1 MNLKEKILLFMQ
13 ESAYKPLNAE
23 DLALEMEIRGKE
35 LIEFWRALEELEHD
49 AKIFKTRY
57 DKYGIPEKMS
67 LVVGRLSLSSK
78 GFGFVIPENPLTED
92 ESDLYI
98 AQDDLKTAMHND
110 FVIARVNRQNLAG
123 RSREGEIVRI
133 VNRANKKIIGTFD
146 ASKNFGFVIPD
157 DKRIGQDIFV
167 ARENF
172 NKAKVGAKVVVEII
186 NWPDKQR
193 SAEGKIVEVLGYKG
207 DVGIEILS
215 IIKKHDL
222 AMEFPAEVEQEA
234 NKVPEQVMVDDSENR
249 RELRDKIIA
258 YAMREF
264 HQRGVKAVKMD
275 EISRGLRVSKRTV
288 YEIFGDK
295 EELLLAGMKIERAE
309 YKARVEQYALTHA
322 RNVIDVIGYIYRLQ
336 MERNQQVGVV
346 FYEEIHRMPRIL
358 EFLKEE
364 HDKEYDDSMR
374 FFQAGVDEGYFRK
387 DVNFEVVYESS
398 RICMSEMMHQQLY
411 KRFTMQ
417 ELFDN
422 FTLIMIRGFCTD
434 RGLELL
440 DKAIGQL

>member
-1 MNLKEKILLFMQ
+1 MRFCNME
-13 ESAYKPLNAE
+13 
-23 DLALEMEIRGKE
+23 LA
-35 LIEFWRALEELEHD
+35 
-49 AKIFKTRY
+49 
-57 DKYGIPEKMS
+57 
-67 LVVGRLSLSSK
+67 
-78 GFGFVIPENPLTED
+78 
-92 ESDLYI
+92 ESDMQQTI
-98 AQDDLKTAMHND
+98 KIRDMA
-110 FVIARVNRQNLAG
+110 
-123 RSREGEIVRI
+123 EINQYR
-133 VNRANKKIIGTFD
+133 K
-146 ASKNFGFVIPD
+146 
-157 DKRIGQDIFV
+157 
-167 ARENF
+167 
-172 NKAKVGAKVVVEII
+172 
-186 NWPDKQR
+186 
-193 SAEGKIVEVLGYKG
+193 
-207 DVGIEILS
+207 
-215 IIKKHDL
+215 
-222 AMEFPAEVEQEA
+222 
-234 NKVPEQVMVDDSENR
+234 
-249 RELRDKIIA
+249 ELRDKIIA

-275 EISRGLRVSKRTV
+275 EISRRLRVSKRTV

-322 RNVIDVIGYIYRLQ
+322 HNVIDVIGYIYRLQ

-422 FTLIMIRGFCTD
+422 FTLIIIRGFCTD

>member
-1 MNLKEKILLFMQ
+1 MRFCNME
-13 ESAYKPLNAE
+13 
-23 DLALEMEIRGKE
+23 LA
-35 LIEFWRALEELEHD
+35 
-49 AKIFKTRY
+49 
-57 DKYGIPEKMS
+57 
-67 LVVGRLSLSSK
+67 
-78 GFGFVIPENPLTED
+78 
-92 ESDLYI
+92 ESDMQQTI
-98 AQDDLKTAMHND
+98 KIRDMA
-110 FVIARVNRQNLAG
+110 
-123 RSREGEIVRI
+123 EINQYR
-133 VNRANKKIIGTFD
+133 K
-146 ASKNFGFVIPD
+146 
-157 DKRIGQDIFV
+157 
-167 ARENF
+167 
-172 NKAKVGAKVVVEII
+172 
-186 NWPDKQR
+186 
-193 SAEGKIVEVLGYKG
+193 
-207 DVGIEILS
+207 
-215 IIKKHDL
+215 
-222 AMEFPAEVEQEA
+222 
-234 NKVPEQVMVDDSENR
+234 
-249 RELRDKIIA
+249 ELRDKIIA

-264 HQRGVKAVKMD
+264 HQRGVKAVKMY

-336 MERNQQVGVV
+336 MERNQRVGIV

-387 DVNFEVVYESS
+387 DVNFEVVFESS
-398 RICMSEMMHQQLY
+398 KICMSEMMHQQLY

-422 FTLIMIRGFCTD
+422 YTLIIIRGFCTD

>member
-1 MNLKEKILLFMQ
+1 MRFCNMELA
-13 ESAYKPLNAE
+13 ESNMKQTVRLRDMAE
-23 DLALEMEIRGKE
+23 
-35 LIEFWRALEELEHD
+35 
-49 AKIFKTRY
+49 
-57 DKYGIPEKMS
+57 
-67 LVVGRLSLSSK
+67 
-78 GFGFVIPENPLTED
+78 
-92 ESDLYI
+92 
-98 AQDDLKTAMHND
+98 
-110 FVIARVNRQNLAG
+110 
-123 RSREGEIVRI
+123 
-133 VNRANKKIIGTFD
+133 
-146 ASKNFGFVIPD
+146 
-157 DKRIGQDIFV
+157 
-167 ARENF
+167 
-172 NKAKVGAKVVVEII
+172 I
-186 NWPDKQR
+186 NQYRK
-193 SAEGKIVEVLGYKG
+193 
-207 DVGIEILS
+207 
-215 IIKKHDL
+215 
-222 AMEFPAEVEQEA
+222 
-234 NKVPEQVMVDDSENR
+234 
-249 RELRDKIIA
+249 ELRDKIIA
-258 YAMREF
+258 YAMKEF
-264 HQRGVKAVKMD
+264 HQRGVKTVKMD

-336 MERNQQVGVV
+336 MERNQQVGLV

-422 FTLIMIRGFCTD
+422 YTLIIIRGFCTD

>member
-1 MNLKEKILLFMQ
+1 M
-13 ESAYKPLNAE
+13 
-23 DLALEMEIRGKE
+23 
-35 LIEFWRALEELEHD
+35 
-49 AKIFKTRY
+49 
-57 DKYGIPEKMS
+57 
-67 LVVGRLSLSSK
+67 V
-78 GFGFVIPENPLTED
+78 ENK
-92 ESDLYI
+92 
-98 AQDDLKTAMHND
+98 Q
-110 FVIARVNRQNLAG
+110 
-123 RSREGEIVRI
+123 
-133 VNRANKKIIGTFD
+133 NRAD
-146 ASKNFGFVIPD
+146 
-157 DKRIGQDIFV
+157 
-167 ARENF
+167 
-172 NKAKVGAKVVVEII
+172 
-186 NWPDKQR
+186 
-193 SAEGKIVEVLGYKG
+193 
-207 DVGIEILS
+207 
-215 IIKKHDL
+215 
-222 AMEFPAEVEQEA
+222 
-234 NKVPEQVMVDDSENR
+234 
-249 RELRDKIIA
+249 LRDKIIA
-258 YAMREF
+258 FAMPEF
-264 HQRGVKAVKMD
+264 YRRGVKAVKMD
-275 EISRGLRVSKRTV
+275 EISVELHVSKRTV

-387 DVNFEVVYESS
+387 DVNFEVVFESS
-398 RICMSEMMHQQLY
+398 KICMSEMMHQQLY

-422 FTLIMIRGFCTD
+422 FTLIIIRGFCTD

>member
-1 MNLKEKILLFMQ
+1 MRFCNMELA
-13 ESAYKPLNAE
+13 ESNMKQTVRLRDMAE
-23 DLALEMEIRGKE
+23 
-35 LIEFWRALEELEHD
+35 
-49 AKIFKTRY
+49 
-57 DKYGIPEKMS
+57 
-67 LVVGRLSLSSK
+67 
-78 GFGFVIPENPLTED
+78 
-92 ESDLYI
+92 
-98 AQDDLKTAMHND
+98 
-110 FVIARVNRQNLAG
+110 
-123 RSREGEIVRI
+123 
-133 VNRANKKIIGTFD
+133 
-146 ASKNFGFVIPD
+146 
-157 DKRIGQDIFV
+157 
-167 ARENF
+167 
-172 NKAKVGAKVVVEII
+172 I
-186 NWPDKQR
+186 NQYRK
-193 SAEGKIVEVLGYKG
+193 
-207 DVGIEILS
+207 
-215 IIKKHDL
+215 
-222 AMEFPAEVEQEA
+222 
-234 NKVPEQVMVDDSENR
+234 
-249 RELRDKIIA
+249 ELRDKIIA
-258 YAMREF
+258 YAMKEF
-264 HQRGVKAVKMD
+264 HQRGVKSVKMD

-411 KRFTMQ
+411 KKFTMQ

-422 FTLIMIRGFCTD
+422 YTLIIIRGFCTD

>member
-1 MNLKEKILLFMQ
+1 MRFCNME
-13 ESAYKPLNAE
+13 
-23 DLALEMEIRGKE
+23 LA
-35 LIEFWRALEELEHD
+35 
-49 AKIFKTRY
+49 
-57 DKYGIPEKMS
+57 
-67 LVVGRLSLSSK
+67 
-78 GFGFVIPENPLTED
+78 
-92 ESDLYI
+92 ESDMKQTVRLRDM
-98 AQDDLKTAMHND
+98 A
-110 FVIARVNRQNLAG
+110 
-123 RSREGEIVRI
+123 EINQYR
-133 VNRANKKIIGTFD
+133 KD
-146 ASKNFGFVIPD
+146 
-157 DKRIGQDIFV
+157 
-167 ARENF
+167 
-172 NKAKVGAKVVVEII
+172 
-186 NWPDKQR
+186 
-193 SAEGKIVEVLGYKG
+193 
-207 DVGIEILS
+207 
-215 IIKKHDL
+215 
-222 AMEFPAEVEQEA
+222 
-234 NKVPEQVMVDDSENR
+234 
-249 RELRDKIIA
+249 LRDKIIA
-258 YAMREF
+258 YAMKEF

-275 EISRGLRVSKRTV
+275 EISHGLRVSKRTV

-422 FTLIMIRGFCTD
+422 YTLIIIRGFCTD

>member
-1 MNLKEKILLFMQ
+1 MRFCYME
-13 ESAYKPLNAE
+13 
-23 DLALEMEIRGKE
+23 LA
-35 LIEFWRALEELEHD
+35 
-49 AKIFKTRY
+49 
-57 DKYGIPEKMS
+57 
-67 LVVGRLSLSSK
+67 
-78 GFGFVIPENPLTED
+78 
-92 ESDLYI
+92 ESDMQQTI
-98 AQDDLKTAMHND
+98 KIRDMA
-110 FVIARVNRQNLAG
+110 
-123 RSREGEIVRI
+123 EINQYR
-133 VNRANKKIIGTFD
+133 K
-146 ASKNFGFVIPD
+146 
-157 DKRIGQDIFV
+157 
-167 ARENF
+167 
-172 NKAKVGAKVVVEII
+172 
-186 NWPDKQR
+186 
-193 SAEGKIVEVLGYKG
+193 
-207 DVGIEILS
+207 
-215 IIKKHDL
+215 
-222 AMEFPAEVEQEA
+222 
-234 NKVPEQVMVDDSENR
+234 
-249 RELRDKIIA
+249 ELRDKIIA

-275 EISRGLRVSKRTV
+275 EM
-288 YEIFGDK
+288 FGDK

-322 RNVIDVIGYIYRLQ
+322 RNVMDVIGYIYRLQ

-387 DVNFEVVYESS
+387 DVNFEVIYESS

-422 FTLIMIRGFCTD
+422 YTLIIIRGFCTD